1 MQRSDTQR
9 KLGWLYFRV
18 LAPLVLVVAA
28 VSALSVASVHVLG
41 AVRAYVGGESRWS
54 KARSLAVQAL
64 RDYAASHDPADLARY
79 HAALAVPQGDRQARE
94 QLSQPMPDMALVQQ
108 GFLQGENHPEDI
120 AAMVQLFRRLSWLPV
135 FNQALSTWTHADALI
150 AQLQMQAAMLSSQVK
165 GADLAGQQRTLT
177 HIQQIDRDLLQ
188 TENAFSARLAEASRQ
203 TVMALTLGITLSAI
217 LLTLTSGW
225 LIHRSLRRQHAQHL
239 ARAELAAQAQAAD
252 KVAQAQRAFLSRL
265 SHELRTP
272 LNAILGFAQ
281 LLAMDQ
287 TEPATDTQRQ
297 RINLILQAGRQLR
310 SLIEDVLDLTKVESG
325 DMALTI
331 ERVDARELLNQSLLL
346 VDSTRQQ
353 HGVEIVNAMASQ
365 PLWVMA
371 DARRLQQIF
380 LNLLSN
386 ACKYNR
392 PQGRV
397 RIWAEERRPDA
408 TLIHIE
414 DTGIG
419 LRPDEIGQLFQP
431 FRRMPTKARE
441 VEGTGLGLY
450 IVQQFIERM
459 QGRIELRSEF
469 GVGSCFTL
477 SLPPAPHDDT
487 QATELG

>member
-94 QLSQPMPDMALVQQ
+94 QLSQPMPDMARVQQ

-135 FNQALSTWTHADALI
+135 FHQALNTWTHADALI

-239 ARAELAAQAQAAD
+239 AQAELADWGHSPDFFFALGDLLLDWAAEQPALAPELIPMIEEAWQRCLALGEHPEHEGAVRGRGSHLAAGNLALLYD
-252 KVAQAQRAFLSRL
+252 LVGRPADAAHCRQLAAQR
-265 SHELRTP
+265 
-272 LNAILGFAQ
+272 
-281 LLAMDQ
+281 
-287 TEPATDTQRQ
+287 
-297 RINLILQAGRQLR
+297 
-310 SLIEDVLDLTKVESG
+310 
-325 DMALTI
+325 
-331 ERVDARELLNQSLLL
+331 
-346 VDSTRQQ
+346 
-353 HGVEIVNAMASQ
+353 
-365 PLWVMA
+365 
-371 DARRLQQIF
+371 
-380 LNLLSN
+380 
-386 ACKYNR
+386 
-392 PQGRV
+392 
-397 RIWAEERRPDA
+397 
-408 TLIHIE
+408 
-414 DTGIG
+414 
-419 LRPDEIGQLFQP
+419 
-431 FRRMPTKARE
+431 
-441 VEGTGLGLY
+441 
-450 IVQQFIERM
+450 
-459 QGRIELRSEF
+459 
-469 GVGSCFTL
+469 
-477 SLPPAPHDDT
+477 
-487 QATELG
+487 